1 MEVPAEETSST
12 TMAEDCKWHAR
23 TSSGEITNGDA
34 DALLFSLNSNHHRQN
49 MGFAGQK
56 RERDSDF
63 VELGGGGGDAN
74 KQARVG

>member
-1 MEVPAEETSST
+1 
-12 TMAEDCKWHAR
+12 
-23 TSSGEITNGDA
+23 
-34 DALLFSLNSNHHRQN
+34 

-63 VELGGGGGDAN
+63 VELGGGGDAN